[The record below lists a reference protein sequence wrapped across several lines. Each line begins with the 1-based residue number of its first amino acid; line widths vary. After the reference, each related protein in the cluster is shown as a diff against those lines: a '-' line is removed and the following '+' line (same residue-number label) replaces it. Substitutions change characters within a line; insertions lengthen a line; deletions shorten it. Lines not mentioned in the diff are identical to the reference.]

1 MKELDKMSREKVE
14 DLVTRTI
21 ETRERFEDSRHAKA
35 VFEFAAGFR
44 GVFCEYSSL
53 SQIVSGGA
61 GSKYAALAYGTFAC
75 LFSVRMETSCSITW
89 AEI

>member
-1 MKELDKMSREKVE
+1 MSREKVD

-21 ETRERFEDSRHAKA
+21 GARERFEDSRHAKA
-35 VFEFAAGFR
+35 AFEFAAGFR
-44 GVFCEYSSL
+44 GVLSEYSSL
-53 SQIVSGGA
+53 SQIVSGAA

-75 LFSVRMETSCSITW
+75 LFSVRMEIFCSITW